1 MKRIGIV
8 SDSHGMRGMLEQSL
22 IKLEAGGPLDA
33 LIHCG
38 EDRKSVV

>member
-22 IKLEAGGPLDA
+22 IRLAAPST
-33 LIHCG
+33 
-38 EDRKSVV
+38 R

>member
-22 IKLEAGGPLDA
+22 IKMEAGGPPRRADSL
-33 LIHCG
+33 
-38 EDRKSVV
+38 R